1 MKTILL
7 FIFLLSANTHA
18 FSSKSEKKV
27 VEKVPVDHGSFIKN
41 SEFKKSF
48 NKVTKDRKKFSLT
61 ALTEAYKFLDENS
74 KKLNSEELCFKKDN
88 IRNRKTI
95 RNQSCLVVADY
106 SKSKK
111 TPRLLVINP
120 KTGESELFYTAHGK
134 GSHNKDEI
142 ETGHLAK
149 RFSNI
154 SGSNMTS
161 LGFYLTDNIYNSS
174 KSTFGPGPSNGL
186 KMDGINCSNNN
197 ARMRYIVMHT
207 ADYVQPLNGDITK
220 IGNSEGCVTLPEH
233 RKDVIK
239 KCKGGALVYAYYSK
253 ESL

>member
-1 MKTILL
+1 MKIILIL
-7 FIFLLSANTHA
+7 VSVVSLNAQA
-18 FSSKSEKKV
+18 FSSKSEKKII
-27 VEKVPVDHGSFIKN
+27 KQAPVDQSVFLQDVTL
-41 SEFKKSF
+41 KKSF
-48 NKVTKDRKKFSLT
+48 NKLIKERKDFSFK
-61 ALTEAYKFLDENS
+61 ALREAYSFLDNNS
-74 KKLNSEELCFKKDN
+74 QKLNPEGLCFKKDN
-88 IRNRKTI
+88 IRNRKSI

-106 SKSKK
+106 TKSKRK
-111 TPRLLVINP
+111 PRLLVINP

-142 ETGHLAK
+142 ETGHIAK
-149 RFSNI
+149 RFSNV

-161 LGFYLTDNIYNSS
+161 LGFYLTDNTYNSF

-207 ADYVQPLNGDITK
+207 ADYVQPLDGKPEK

-233 RKDVIK
+233 RKDIIQ
-239 KCKGGALVYAYYSK
+239 KCKGGALVYTYYNK
-253 ESL
+253 EKI